1 MKFTINIDGATVILS
16 QTQLEIIADALRD
29 TEMVQS
35 KYMGS
40 GKGTNGNDYLSVLQP
55 YDIRSQMVIRAMPD
69 PEYDALKFITASQS
83 K

>member
-1 MKFTINIDGATVILS
+1 MKFTISIDGTNVIVS
-16 QTQLEIIADALRD
+16 ATQLELIIDALRD

-40 GKGTNGNDYLSVLQP
+40 GKGPNGTDYLSVLQP
-55 YDIRSQMVIRAMPD
+55 YDIRSQLIIRAMPD
-69 PEYDALKFITASQS
+69 LEYDALKFITANQS

>member
-55 YDIRSQMVIRAMPD
+55 YDIRSQMVIRALPD
-69 PEYDALKFITASQS
+69 PEYDALKFITANQS

>member
-1 MKFTINIDGATVILS
+1 MKFTITIDGCAVIVS
-16 QTQLEIIADALRD
+16 ATQLELIIDALRD

-40 GKGTNGNDYLSVLQP
+40 GKGLNGGDYMQLLQP
-55 YDIRSQMVIRAMPD
+55 YDLRAQLIIRALPD
-69 PEYDALKFITASQS
+69 LEYDALKFITANQS

>member
-35 KYMGS
+35 KYMGA
-40 GKGTNGNDYLSVLQP
+40 GKGTNGNDYISTLQP
-55 YDIRSQMVIRAMPD
+55 YDIRSQMVIRALPD

>member
-1 MKFTINIDGATVILS
+1 MKFTINIDGCSVVLTT
-16 QTQLEIIADALRD
+16 TQLEIIADALRD

-35 KYMGS
+35 KYMGA

-55 YDIRSQMVIRAMPD
+55 YDIRSQMVIRALPD

>member
-1 MKFTINIDGATVILS
+1 MKFTINIDGTNVIVS
-16 QTQLEIIADALRD
+16 ATQLESIADALRD
-29 TEMVQS
+29 TEMVHS

-40 GKGTNGNDYLSVLQP
+40 GKGSNGNDYLQLLQP

>member
-35 KYMGS
+35 KYMGA

-55 YDIRSQMVIRAMPD
+55 YDIRSQMVIRALPD

>member
-55 YDIRSQMVIRAMPD
+55 YDIRSQMVIRALPD